1 MSVFFINNNS
11 KGNNMSNKKYTI
23 QTTIYKNGELIESTT
38 VSYPIKFEN
47 KHKLVDVIHLMIKGK
62 RGK

>member
-1 MSVFFINNNS
+1 
-11 KGNNMSNKKYTI
+11 MSNKKYTI